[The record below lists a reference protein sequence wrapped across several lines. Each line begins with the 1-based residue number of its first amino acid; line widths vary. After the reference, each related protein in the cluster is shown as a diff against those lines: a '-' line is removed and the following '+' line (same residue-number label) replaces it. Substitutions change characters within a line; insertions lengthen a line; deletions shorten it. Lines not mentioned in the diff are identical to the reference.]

1 MRVCAR
7 IYVCA
12 TCLWVCFG
20 ACVFVCVRVCVIN
33 VGVYLCG
40 PVMVC
45 LLFKCRESQRD
56 SIFPC
61 WKEDLLRSEGL
72 FLKTEVN
79 EAIKLIS
86 LRR

>member
-45 LLFKCRESQRD
+45 Q
-56 SIFPC
+56 
-61 WKEDLLRSEGL
+61 EDRMKHAEVRYSMVHVDRSRIQANRG
-72 FLKTEVN
+72 VWV
-79 EAIKLIS
+79 
-86 LRR
+86 